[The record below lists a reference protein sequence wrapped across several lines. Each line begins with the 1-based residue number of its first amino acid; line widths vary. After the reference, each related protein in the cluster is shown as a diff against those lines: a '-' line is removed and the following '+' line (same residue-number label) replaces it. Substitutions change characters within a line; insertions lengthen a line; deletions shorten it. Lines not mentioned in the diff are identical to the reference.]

1 MCSFSK
7 MSTLQACCCLN
18 ILWKVYILPTFED
31 PLQSS
36 SKLCLWLA
44 VGLVR
49 ATDDLWCKLI
59 LSCCVTCLFFLSDLI
74 VQAKSGTG
82 KTLVFGITA
91 LDVVKTDVDAIQAL
105 IIAPTREIALQITDV
120 IAAIGSNMEGTD

>member
-1 MCSFSK
+1 
-7 MSTLQACCCLN
+7 
-18 ILWKVYILPTFED
+18 
-31 PLQSS
+31 
-36 SKLCLWLA
+36 
-44 VGLVR
+44 
-49 ATDDLWCKLI
+49 
-59 LSCCVTCLFFLSDLI
+59 